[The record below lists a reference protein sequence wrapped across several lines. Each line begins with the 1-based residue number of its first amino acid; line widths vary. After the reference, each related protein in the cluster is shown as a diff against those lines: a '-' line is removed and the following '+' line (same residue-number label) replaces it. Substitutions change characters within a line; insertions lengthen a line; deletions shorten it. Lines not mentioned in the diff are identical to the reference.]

1 MKYLN
6 LFGSMNLLTL
16 SAILLACCKPADT
29 KPLDDNSNPVNKS
42 DLVKAYEAAPEGLNY
57 ALVGDTTRPNV
68 LTPLH
73 PTTNQTANITALKA
87 ADGSFRYV
95 AIGASLTAGVR
106 DGGWFND
113 GMTTAYPNLIARQ
126 MGLTDFKQP
135 LFDEKEFNG
144 YGQKLPVQNS
154 KTPVYKAVSNNIAFK
169 PSSVEM
175 ILSPYNG
182 TQIDNFAV
190 PNLLRGGIADDFT
203 YMSISNTYYKLYLKR
218 MLNTNNTTIFDR
230 IEKNNFSFY
239 SIEYYTQDLIKLA
252 KDGGMNMVSIYF
264 PPNDSTNLV
273 TKNTTGELEFIYAFP
288 PNLKNYKGIMLNVP
302 NILGFPYFKD
312 STKYGGN
319 RIKIDTQ
326 LLHNYEEVF
335 NKHIVFI
342 GNRYNVPVVDIKTL
356 YEQIHK
362 GDYVSESS
370 KKVTDS
376 IFFSSDGIY
385 PSAYGQA
392 LIANECIKT
401 INDFYKTTIPLIQ
414 TDYYLNR

>member
-1 MKYLN
+1 
-6 LFGSMNLLTL
+6 MNLLTL
-16 SAILLACCKPADT
+16 SAIFLAACKPADN
-29 KPLDDNSNPVNKS
+29 KPLDNNSKS
-42 DLVKAYEAAPEGLNY
+42 DLVKAYEAATDGLNY
-57 ALVGDTTRPNV
+57 TLVGDTTRPNV

-135 LFDEKEFNG
+135 LFDDKEFNG
-144 YGQKLPVQNS
+144 YGQKLPVTNS
-154 KTPVYKAVSNNIAFK
+154 QMPVYKAVSNNIAFK
-169 PSSVEM
+169 PQGVEM
-175 ILSPYNG
+175 VLSPFAG
-182 TQIDNFAV
+182 TQLDNFAV
-190 PNLLRGGIADDFT
+190 PNLLHSAVANNLS
-203 YMSISNTYYKLYLKR
+203 SISGLSTYYKLYLKR
-218 MLNTNNTTIFDR
+218 VLDVNYTTILDR
-230 IEKNNFSFY
+230 VEKNKFSFY
-239 SIEYYTQDLIKLA
+239 SIEDYTQELIRFA
-252 KDGGMNMVSIYF
+252 QTGNFRQIYIYDE
-264 PPNDSTNLV
+264 NSSYAN
-273 TKNTTGELEFIYAFP
+273 NTTGGIEYFYVNI
-288 PNLKNYKGIMLNVP
+288 PNLKNTKGFLINVP
-302 NILGFPYFKD
+302 MILDIPYFKD
-312 STKYGGN
+312 STKYGGK
-319 RIKIDTQ
+319 RPSIDIS
-326 LLHNYEEVF
+326 LLHLYEGIF
-335 NKHIVFI
+335 NKHINFI
-342 GNRYNVPVVDIKTL
+342 GNRYSVPVVDIKNL

-376 IFFSSDGIY
+376 VFFSSDGIY

-401 INDFYKTTIPLIQ
+401 INSFYKTTIPLIQ

>member
-16 SAILLACCKPADT
+16 SAIFLAACKPADN
-29 KPLDDNSNPVNKS
+29 KPLDNNSKS
-42 DLVKAYEAAPEGLNY
+42 DLVKAYETAPEGLNY

-135 LFDEKEFNG
+135 LFDDKEFNG
-144 YGQKLPVQNS
+144 YGQKLPVKNIQ
-154 KTPVYKAVSNNIAFK
+154 TPVYKAVSNNIAFK
-169 PSSVEM
+169 PNGVEM
-175 ILSPYNG
+175 ILSPFAG
-182 TQIDNFAV
+182 TQLDNFAV
-190 PNLLRGGIADDFT
+190 PNLIYGGFNDDLKNLDV
-203 YMSISNTYYKLYLKR
+203 SSTYYKLYLKR
-218 MLNTNNTTIFDR
+218 LLNESPTLTKSLSNTG
-230 IEKNNFSFY
+230 FSFY
-239 SIEYYTQDLIKLA
+239 SIEYYTQELIRFA
-252 KDGGMNMVSIYF
+252 QTGGLSQIYIYDEDNYF
-264 PPNDSTNLV
+264 TG
-273 TKNTTGELEFIYAFP
+273 NTTGGVELFYGRI
-288 PNLKNYKGIMLNVP
+288 NRLKTTKGFLVNVP
-302 NILGFPYFKD
+302 SILDFPYFKD
-312 STKYGGN
+312 VTKYGGK
-319 RIKIDTQ
+319 RPTIDTN
-326 LLHNYEEVF
+326 LLNGYQGSF

-342 GNRYNVPVVDIKTL
+342 GNRYNVPVVDIKTM

-362 GDYVSESS
+362 GDYVSESN

-376 IFFSSDGIY
+376 VFFSSDGIY

-401 INDFYKTTIPLIQ
+401 INNFYKTTIPLIQ
-414 TDYYLNR
+414 TSYYLNR